1 MVREGPCIAQFAHH
15 STARPVAQFNVFWV
29 VIRLLHLFDYLH
41 LKLGEKVMSSVS
53 MTATLKLK
61 ANINA
66 AEKFI
71 EDLVENKKKTKN
83 ASIYEYHKQGD
94 EYHLYERYNHSTNW
108 LAHLEDFSTVAD
120 EFFAT
125 FEIENPRAF
134 GPISDELRDALAGL
148 GFAFFETVATT

>member
-1 MVREGPCIAQFAHH
+1 
-15 STARPVAQFNVFWV
+15 
-29 VIRLLHLFDYLH
+29 
-41 LKLGEKVMSSVS
+41 MSSVS

-71 EDLVENKKKTKN
+71 EDLVENQKKTKN

-134 GPISDELRDALAGL
+134 GPISDELRDALDGL